1 MDKISEASE
10 QIQLERISKLRVVL
24 ILTASYFIVEIV
36 GSLVTNS
43 LALLADAGHML
54 TDVGGLALSLLA
66 IHYTRRKATPQR
78 TYGFYRIEI
87 LVSLANSVALVLLSI
102 YIFYEGYHHIFQP
115 PEISSIPMTIIG
127 GFGLIINLAG
137 MKILGGHSHSGHHES
152 HEHHEHHEEENLNIK
167 GARLEVL
174 SDLIGAVGVIITGI
188 IIFTTKF
195 YLADAIFSIGLALF
209 ILPRTWSLM
218 RKSINILM
226 EGVPS
231 NIDYEEVKNAILQV
245 KGVTGIFDLHIWT
258 ITSGMDALSAHV
270 VTLDTTKSQAIMLE
284 IRSILEKKFNII
296 RSTIQI
302 ETYH

>member
-1 MDKISEASE
+1 MSKENEKLSLQRIAKLKI
-10 QIQLERISKLRVVL
+10 VL
-24 ILTASYFIVEIV
+24 VLTATYFVAEIV

-78 TYGFYRIEI
+78 TYGFYRVEI
-87 LVSLANSVALVLLSI
+87 LASLANSVALILLSI
-102 YIFYEGYHHIFQP
+102 YIFYEGYRHIFQP

-127 GFGLIINLAG
+127 GCGLIINLIG
-137 MKILGGHSHSGHHES
+137 IRILGGHSHS
-152 HEHHEHHEEENLNIK
+152 EHHDNHEEENLNIK

-174 SDLIGAVGVIITGI
+174 SDMIGAVGVIVTGI
-188 IIFTTKF
+188 IIFITKF
-195 YLADAIFSIGLALF
+195 YFADAIFSIGLALF

-218 RKSINILM
+218 KKSINILM
-226 EGVPS
+226 EGAPS
-231 NIDYEEVKNAILQV
+231 NIDYEDVKNAILQV

-270 VTLDTTKSQAIMLE
+270 VTLDTSKSQTIILE

>member
-1 MDKISEASE
+1 MTEARERIS
-10 QIQLERISKLRVVL
+10 LERISKLKVVL
-24 ILTASYFIVEIV
+24 ILTATYFIAEII

-54 TDVGGLALSLLA
+54 TDAGGLALSLFA
-66 IHYTRRKATPQR
+66 INYTRRKATPQR
-78 TYGFYRIEI
+78 TYGFYRVEI
-87 LVSLANSVALVLLSI
+87 LVSLANSVALILLSI
-102 YIFYEGYHHIFQP
+102 YIFYEGYRHIFQP
-115 PEISSIPMTIIG
+115 PEVSSIPMTIIG

-137 MKILGGHSHSGHHES
+137 IKILGGHFHSGHQGN
-152 HEHHEHHEEENLNIK
+152 HEEENLNIK

-174 SDLIGAVGVIITGI
+174 SDMIGAIGVIVTGI

-195 YLADAIFSIGLALF
+195 YLVDAVFSIGLALF

-218 RKSINILM
+218 KKSIHILM

-231 NIDYEEVKNAILQV
+231 TIDYEEVKNTILQV

-270 VTLDTTKSQAIMLE
+270 VILDQTRSQIILKE
-284 IRSILEKKFNII
+284 ISSILENRFKIM

>member
-1 MDKISEASE
+1 MSKENENLSL
-10 QIQLERISKLRVVL
+10 QRISKLKIVL
-24 ILTASYFIVEIV
+24 VLTTTYFVAEII

-54 TDVGGLALSLLA
+54 TDVGGLVLSLLA

-78 TYGFYRIEI
+78 TYGFYRVEI
-87 LVSLANSVALVLLSI
+87 LVSLANSVALILLSI
-102 YIFYEGYHHIFQP
+102 YIFYEGYRHIFQP

-127 GFGLIINLAG
+127 GFGLIINLVG
-137 MKILGGHSHSGHHES
+137 IRILGGHSHS
-152 HEHHEHHEEENLNIK
+152 EHHDHHEEENLNIK

-174 SDLIGAVGVIITGI
+174 SDMIGAAGVIVTGI

-218 RKSINILM
+218 KKSINILM
-226 EGVPS
+226 EGSPS

-270 VTLDTTKSQAIMLE
+270 VTLDIARSQTIIVE
-284 IRSILEKKFNII
+284 IRSILENRFNII

>member
-1 MDKISEASE
+1 MSKKSETSE

-24 ILTASYFIVEIV
+24 ILTASYFVAEIV

-54 TDVGGLALSLLA
+54 TDVGGLALALLA

-78 TYGFYRIEI
+78 TYGFYRVEI

-102 YIFYEGYHHIFQP
+102 YIFYEGYRHIFQP

-137 MKILGGHSHSGHHES
+137 IKILGGHSHS
-152 HEHHEHHEEENLNIK
+152 EHHEEENLNIK

-174 SDLIGAVGVIITGI
+174 SDMIGAVGVIITGI

-218 RKSINILM
+218 KKSINILM

-270 VTLDTTKSQAIMLE
+270 VILDQAKSQIILKE
-284 IRSILEKKFNII
+284 IESILENKFKII
-296 RSTIQI
+296 RSTIQL
-302 ETYH
+302 ETYHD

>member
-1 MDKISEASE
+1 MDKISETSE
-10 QIQLERISKLRVVL
+10 QISLERISKLKVVL
-24 ILTASYFIVEIV
+24 ILTATYFVAEIV

-78 TYGFYRIEI
+78 TYGFYRVEI
-87 LVSLANSVALVLLSI
+87 LVSLVNSVALVLLSI
-102 YIFYEGYHHIFQP
+102 YIFYEGYRHIFQP
-115 PEISSIPMTIIG
+115 PEISSVPMTIIG

-137 MKILGGHSHSGHHES
+137 IRILGGHSHSEHHES
-152 HEHHEHHEEENLNIK
+152 HEHHEEENLNIK

-174 SDLIGAVGVIITGI
+174 SDMIGAIGVIVTGV

-218 RKSINILM
+218 KKSINILM
-226 EGVPS
+226 EGSPS

-270 VTLDTTKSQAIMLE
+270 VTLDVTKSQAIILE
-284 IRSILEKKFNII
+284 IRSILENRFNII

>member
-1 MDKISEASE
+1 MSETSE
-10 QIQLERISKLRVVL
+10 HIQLERISKLKIVL
-24 ILTASYFIVEIV
+24 ILTATYFVAEII

-66 IHYTRRKATPQR
+66 IYYTRRKATPQR
-78 TYGFYRIEI
+78 TYGFYRVEI
-87 LVSLANSVALVLLSI
+87 LVSLANSVALILLSI

-115 PEISSIPMTIIG
+115 PEISSIPMMIIG

-137 MKILGGHSHSGHHES
+137 MRILGGHSHSEHHES
-152 HEHHEHHEEENLNIK
+152 HEHHEEENLNIK

-174 SDLIGAVGVIITGI
+174 SDMIGAVGVIVTGI

-218 RKSINILM
+218 KKSINILM
-226 EGVPS
+226 EGSPS

-270 VTLDTTKSQAIMLE
+270 VTLDIAKSQAIIVE
-284 IRSILEKKFNII
+284 IRSILENRFNII

>member
-1 MDKISEASE
+1 MSKTPETSE
-10 QIQLERISKLRVVL
+10 QIQLERISKLRIVL
-24 ILTASYFIVEIV
+24 ILTATYFVAEIV

-78 TYGFYRIEI
+78 TYGFYRVEI
-87 LVSLANSVALVLLSI
+87 LVSLANSVALILLSI
-102 YIFYEGYHHIFQP
+102 YIFYEGYRHIFQP

-137 MKILGGHSHSGHHES
+137 IRILGGHSHSEHHES
-152 HEHHEHHEEENLNIK
+152 HEHHEEENLNIK

-174 SDLIGAVGVIITGI
+174 SDMIGAVGVIVTGI

-218 RKSINILM
+218 KKSINILM

-270 VTLDTTKSQAIMLE
+270 VTLDTTKSQAIILE

>member
-1 MDKISEASE
+1 
-10 QIQLERISKLRVVL
+10 
-24 ILTASYFIVEIV
+24 
-36 GSLVTNS
+36 
-43 LALLADAGHML
+43 
-54 TDVGGLALSLLA
+54 
-66 IHYTRRKATPQR
+66 
-78 TYGFYRIEI
+78 
-87 LVSLANSVALVLLSI
+87 VSLANSVALILLSI
-102 YIFYEGYHHIFQP
+102 YIFYEGYRHIFQSP
-115 PEISSIPMTIIG
+115 GISSIPMTIIG

-137 MKILGGHSHSGHHES
+137 MRILGGHSHSEHHES
-152 HEHHEHHEEENLNIK
+152 HEHHEEENLNIK

-174 SDLIGAVGVIITGI
+174 SDMVGAVGVIVTGI

-218 RKSINILM
+218 KKSINILM
-226 EGVPS
+226 EGSPS

-270 VTLDTTKSQAIMLE
+270 VTLDIAKSQAIIVE
-284 IRSILEKKFNII
+284 IRSILENRFNII

>member
-1 MDKISEASE
+1 MSETRE
-10 QIQLERISKLRVVL
+10 QTSLERISKLKIVL
-24 ILTASYFIVEIV
+24 ILTATYFVAEIV

-66 IHYTRRKATPQR
+66 IHYTRKKATPQR
-78 TYGFYRIEI
+78 TYGFYRVEI
-87 LVSLANSVALVLLSI
+87 LVSLANSVALILLSI
-102 YIFYEGYHHIFQP
+102 YIFYEGYRHIFNP
-115 PEISSIPMTIIG
+115 SEISSIPMTIIG
-127 GFGLIINLAG
+127 GFGLIINLVG
-137 MKILGGHSHSGHHES
+137 IRILGGHSHSKSHES
-152 HEHHEHHEEENLNIK
+152 HEHHEEENLNIK

-174 SDLIGAVGVIITGI
+174 SDMIGAIGVIVTGI

-218 RKSINILM
+218 KKSINILM
-226 EGVPS
+226 EGSPS

-258 ITSGMDALSAHV
+258 ITSGIDALSAHV
-270 VTLDTTKSQAIMLE
+270 VTLDTTKSQAIIIE
-284 IRSILEKKFNII
+284 IRSILENKFNII

>member
-1 MDKISEASE
+1 MSEARE
-10 QIQLERISKLRVVL
+10 QISLERISKLKIVL
-24 ILTASYFIVEIV
+24 ILTATYFVVEIV

-54 TDVGGLALSLLA
+54 TDIGGLALSLLA
-66 IHYTRRKATPQR
+66 IHFTRRKATPQR
-78 TYGFYRIEI
+78 TYGFYRVEI
-87 LVSLANSVALVLLSI
+87 LVSLTNSVALILLSI
-102 YIFYEGYHHIFQP
+102 YIFYEGYRHIFQS

-127 GFGLIINLAG
+127 GFGLVINFAG
-137 MKILGGHSHSGHHES
+137 MRILGEHSHS
-152 HEHHEHHEEENLNIK
+152 EHHEHHEEENLNIK
-167 GARLEVL
+167 GACLEVL
-174 SDLIGAVGVIITGI
+174 SDMIGAIGVIITGI

-218 RKSINILM
+218 KKSINILM

-231 NIDYEEVKNAILQV
+231 NIDYEEVKNTILQV

-270 VTLDTTKSQAIMLE
+270 VILDQAKSQIILKE
-284 IRSILEKKFNII
+284 IESILENKFKII
-296 RSTIQI
+296 SSTIQL
-302 ETYH
+302 ETYHD

>member
-1 MDKISEASE
+1 MTETSE
-10 QIQLERISKLRVVL
+10 QISLERISKLKVVL
-24 ILTASYFIVEIV
+24 ILTAAYFVAEIV

-78 TYGFYRIEI
+78 TYGFYRVEI
-87 LVSLANSVALVLLSI
+87 LVSLANSVALILLSI
-102 YIFYEGYHHIFQP
+102 YIFYEGYRHIFQP
-115 PEISSIPMTIIG
+115 PEISSIPMTVIG
-127 GFGLIINLAG
+127 GFGLIINLVG
-137 MKILGGHSHSGHHES
+137 MRILGGHFHSEH

-174 SDLIGAVGVIITGI
+174 SDMIGAVGVIVTGI

-218 RKSINILM
+218 KKSINILM
-226 EGVPS
+226 ESVPS

-270 VTLDTTKSQAIMLE
+270 VTLDTTKSQAIILE

-296 RSTIQI
+296 HSTIQI

>member
-1 MDKISEASE
+1 MDKMPETNEIS
-10 QIQLERISKLRVVL
+10 LERISKLKVVL
-24 ILTASYFIVEIV
+24 ILTATYFVAEII

-78 TYGFYRIEI
+78 TYGFYRVEI
-87 LVSLANSVALVLLSI
+87 LVSLANSVALILLSI

-137 MKILGGHSHSGHHES
+137 MKILGGHSHS
-152 HEHHEHHEEENLNIK
+152 EHHDHDDHHEEENLNMK

-174 SDLIGAVGVIITGI
+174 SDMIGAVGVIVTGI

-195 YLADAIFSIGLALF
+195 YLADALFSIGLALF

-218 RKSINILM
+218 KKSINILM
-226 EGVPS
+226 EGSPS

-270 VTLDTTKSQAIMLE
+270 VTLDIAKSQAIIVE
-284 IRSILEKKFNII
+284 IRSILENRFNII
-296 RSTIQI
+296 RSTLQI

>member
-1 MDKISEASE
+1 MDKISESSE
-10 QIQLERISKLRVVL
+10 QISLERISKLKIVL
-24 ILTASYFIVEIV
+24 ILTATYFVAEIV

-78 TYGFYRIEI
+78 TYGFYRVEI
-87 LVSLANSVALVLLSI
+87 LVSLVNSVALILLSI
-102 YIFYEGYHHIFQP
+102 YIFYEGYRHIFQP

-137 MKILGGHSHSGHHES
+137 IRILGGHSHSEHHES
-152 HEHHEHHEEENLNIK
+152 HEHHEEENLNIK

-174 SDLIGAVGVIITGI
+174 SDMIGAVGVIVTGI

-195 YLADAIFSIGLALF
+195 YLADTIFSIGLALF

-218 RKSINILM
+218 KKSINILM
-226 EGVPS
+226 EGSPS

-270 VTLDTTKSQAIMLE
+270 VTLDIAKSQAIIVE
-284 IRSILEKKFNII
+284 IRSILENKFKII

>member
-1 MDKISEASE
+1 MAETSEHIS
-10 QIQLERISKLRVVL
+10 LERISKLRIVL
-24 ILTASYFIVEIV
+24 ILTATYFVAEIV

-87 LVSLANSVALVLLSI
+87 LVSLANSVALILLSI
-102 YIFYEGYHHIFQP
+102 YIFYEGYRHIFQP

-137 MKILGGHSHSGHHES
+137 LRILGGHSHSEHHES
-152 HEHHEHHEEENLNIK
+152 HEHHEEENLNIK

-174 SDLIGAVGVIITGI
+174 SDMIGAVGVIVTGI

-218 RKSINILM
+218 KKSINILM
-226 EGVPS
+226 EGSPS
-231 NIDYEEVKNAILQV
+231 HIDYEEVKNAILQV

-270 VTLDTTKSQAIMLE
+270 VTLDIAKSQAIIVE
-284 IRSILEKKFNII
+284 IRSILENKFNII